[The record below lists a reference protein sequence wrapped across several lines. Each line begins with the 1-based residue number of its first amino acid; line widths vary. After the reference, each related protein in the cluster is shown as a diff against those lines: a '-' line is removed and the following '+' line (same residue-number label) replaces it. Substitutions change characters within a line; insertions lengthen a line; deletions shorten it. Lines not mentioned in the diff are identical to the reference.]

1 MILFLGFALVF
12 GSYLN
17 LEKARPFYWKM
28 VAVLLI
34 FFAAIFTF
42 LPPIAG
48 SFADA
53 RFVSRIE
60 DKKVVDLSLIIDS
73 KSVEFKESRNA
84 YYAEAS
90 YPQHIFEKEKEI
102 KKENIKFED
111 SLHKKLVFD
120 KELLVK
126 AFFIEEANLYKVVEL
141 VQIEPSF
148 IYPYVPAL
156 MQRIRNLNYHVPM
169 AWIAVIAFCVSMI
182 YSIKYLRNNN
192 IANDIKASSAALMGL
207 MFAVLATTTGMVWAK
222 FNWGSYW
229 NNDPRQVTI
238 LFQIIIYLSYFV
250 LRSTIDE
257 EIKKAR
263 LSSVYSI
270 FAFLSVPLLVFI
282 IPRQFASLHPG
293 AQDDGTTGPVVDP
306 QSGMLDSALA
316 LSYYISLAAFI
327 IIFFWLLSLNVRHR
341 MLKRKLELL
350 DV

>member
-12 GSYLN
+12 GSYLK
-17 LEKARPFYWKM
+17 LEKSRPLFWKIISISLITF
-28 VAVLLI
+28 ATVL
-34 FFAAIFTF
+34 TF

-53 RFVSRIE
+53 RFVSNLQ
-60 DKKVVDLSLIIDS
+60 DKKVIDLSLIIDS
-73 KSVEFKESRNA
+73 KSIKFNESRNA

-90 YPQHIFEKEKEI
+90 YPDHLFQKEKSVQ
-102 KKENIKFED
+102 KQNIKFED
-111 SLHKKLVFD
+111 SLYKKLKFD
-120 KELLVK
+120 KELVVK
-126 AFFIEEANLYKVVEL
+126 AFFIQEANLYKVEEL
-141 VQIEPSF
+141 VQIEPTF

-182 YSIKYLRNNN
+182 YSIKYLRSNDFG
-192 IANDIKASSAALMGL
+192 NDIKASSAALLGL
-207 MFAVLATTTGMVWAK
+207 MFAILATTTGMIWAK

-327 IIFFWLLSLNVRHR
+327 IIFFWLLSINVRHR